1 LSRLSIQPG
10 QEHKSVPNNA
20 KRLEKTLNQ
29 RFLDGVRASP
39 ITKSMDP
46 LPAHIRP
53 EDEIYFRQPLPL
65 RPMDFRARW
74 VLGFKI
80 LIAAQGVWLPMVLI
94 FGVLER
100 FDEDVPIAVGLAPPC
115 ESGSRAT
122 VGGIAI
128 PALDCWDY
136 DTAACQRGSCRANR
150 SSAPVTF
157 NSPHLLNQLR
167 KERRGRS
174 RGCLLSQPPRLC

>member
-1 LSRLSIQPG
+1 VPF
-10 QEHKSVPNNA
+10 KSVPNNA

-29 RFLDGVRASP
+29 RFFDGIRASP

-53 EDEIYFRQPLPL
+53 EDEVYFRQPLPL

-100 FDEDVPIAVGLAPPC
+100 FDEDVPIAVGLA
-115 ESGSRAT
+115 AL
-122 VGGIAI
+122 
-128 PALDCWDY
+128 PASLVLAPLWAALLFRHW
-136 DTAACQRGSCRANR
+136 TAGTMTQRLANEVL
-150 SSAPVTF
+150 AVPTH
-157 NSPHLLNQLR
+157 PL
-167 KERRGRS
+167 GR
-174 RGCLLSQPPRLC
+174 